1 MAYTIVIAPKASNC
15 KGANVADIV
24 FIVDESGS
32 IRTENFQL
40 VRSFLH
46 SIVSGLNVS
55 LTRVRV
61 GIVSYNTEATA
72 HVYLNTFKDK
82 AGVLQYIN
90 ILPYNGG
97 GTNTGAAL
105 DFTRENIFNE
115 KKGSR
120 KGIQKVAVVITDGKS
135 QDPVTEAA
143 TRLRRAGV
151 TIYAVGVKDATE
163 SELKDIANHPP
174 EKHVFIVDSFA
185 NLKPLTQ
192 TLQKI
197 MCKNIIDEAIKKP
210 DIKKGLSNCFLIIV
224 FMDVKLIS
232 FFSPVCERKDEAD
245 IFFLMDASGSIVDED
260 FSVMKKFIIEFIHAF
275 NIGPKHIRMGLVK
288 YSDDPVLEFDLAA
301 YSDARKLERAVEYT
315 EHIRGRTF
323 TGKAL
328 SKMGDLFVSRRQNVP
343 TYLIVITDGK
353 SDESDPVRIPAEKLR
368 AQGIK
373 IYAIGVKDS
382 NEAELVE
389 IAGDPK
395 RTFQVTNFDA
405 LKSIKEDVIR
415 DICIPDG
422 KDSLTLGKYEL
433 GRSDQVTDDV
443 SAYCAIMC
451 WVHLSELPKVLVL
464 VLCNQSFET
473 SLVDCL
479 FPIISVIN
487 DD

>member
-1 MAYTIVIAPKASNC
+1 M
-15 KGANVADIV
+15 

-61 GIVSYNTEATA
+61 GIVSYNTEARA

-143 TRLRRAGV
+143 SSLRRAGV

-185 NLKPLTQ
+185 KLKPLTQ

-224 FMDVKLIS
+224 FMDVNQ
-232 FFSPVCERKDEAD
+232 C
-245 IFFLMDASGSIVDED
+245 
-260 FSVMKKFIIEFIHAF
+260 
-275 NIGPKHIRMGLVK
+275 
-288 YSDDPVLEFDLAA
+288 
-301 YSDARKLERAVEYT
+301 
-315 EHIRGRTF
+315 
-323 TGKAL
+323 
-328 SKMGDLFVSRRQNVP
+328 
-343 TYLIVITDGK
+343 
-353 SDESDPVRIPAEKLR
+353 
-368 AQGIK
+368 
-373 IYAIGVKDS
+373 
-382 NEAELVE
+382 
-389 IAGDPK
+389 
-395 RTFQVTNFDA
+395 
-405 LKSIKEDVIR
+405 
-415 DICIPDG
+415 
-422 KDSLTLGKYEL
+422 
-433 GRSDQVTDDV
+433 
-443 SAYCAIMC
+443 
-451 WVHLSELPKVLVL
+451 
-464 VLCNQSFET
+464 CNQVQ
-473 SLVDCL
+473 SLMIA
-479 FPIISVIN
+479 FAFMS
-487 DD
+487 

>member
-1 MAYTIVIAPKASNC
+1 
-15 KGANVADIV
+15 
-24 FIVDESGS
+24 
-32 IRTENFQL
+32 
-40 VRSFLH
+40 SFH
-46 SIVSGLNVS
+46 
-55 LTRVRV
+55 R
-61 GIVSYNTEATA
+61 
-72 HVYLNTFKDK
+72 
-82 AGVLQYIN
+82 LQRCQCCRH
-90 ILPYNGG
+90 L
-97 GTNTGAAL
+97 
-105 DFTRENIFNE
+105 
-115 KKGSR
+115 
-120 KGIQKVAVVITDGKS
+120 
-135 QDPVTEAA
+135 
-143 TRLRRAGV
+143 
-151 TIYAVGVKDATE
+151 
-163 SELKDIANHPP
+163 
-174 EKHVFIVDSFA
+174 
-185 NLKPLTQ
+185 
-192 TLQKI
+192 
-197 MCKNIIDEAIKKP
+197 
-210 DIKKGLSNCFLIIV
+210 
-224 FMDVKLIS
+224 
-232 FFSPVCERKDEAD
+232 CERKDEAD

-422 KDSLTLGKYEL
+422 KDSLSRQNCEEADVVFLLDRSSSITPENYTIMLNFTKELVKTLDVRKDFIRVGCAQFASAPHHEFYLSDYTEKKDVMSRIDRLSYIGGNTYL
-433 GRSDQVTDDV
+433 GEALKHIKDYFDASHGSRRSVGIPQNLVLISDGDSHDDV
-443 SAYCAIMC
+443 EEAADSLRALGIVVFAIAVGD
-451 WVHLSELPKVLVL
+451 VHDLQLLQIAGTPERLFTVQNFKVVKKLINHQVSIPTFFNRAL
-464 VLCNQSFET
+464 LQAFTKTFET
-473 SLVDCL
+473 QSKANVKVRMTA
-479 FPIISVIN
+479 PQN
-487 DD
+487 P